1 MNSMERLANYI
12 LDIYPID
19 DVPLKRRATL
29 HAVFWGLYF
38 IFIFISLGIPSDAIA
53 YRFIGAT
60 SVTLTSSIFFYV
72 FAYLIP
78 YLYSK
83 YIGWNKVFLI
93 SLAILAFYFF
103 LAFETYQRV
112 ILGIENHWVTAQN
125 KRMYEIYY
133 NLYKV
138 KFWSYFQVSNL
149 ITDTIQ
155 LIFTSLPAF
164 FLKFIRIFTKVFSE
178 KKQLEI
184 DFLRLQI
191 NPHFLVNTL
200 NNIYSLVVTEDPRSS
215 DAVMSL
221 SNLLNYVLY
230 ESSLTIVS
238 VEKEINFLQ
247 DFVALEQIR
256 NSSKVQVKMN
266 IEGEQIGNI
275 APLILIAFIEN
286 AFKHGVGDSTIQSY
300 VHINI
305 KVENSSLF
313 LVVVNSKVRK
323 VSEKQKKSLGGIGL
337 INVQKR
343 LDSLYPNRHSLQVV
357 SEPNKYKIA
366 LIIILS

>member
-1 MNSMERLANYI
+1 MERLANY
-12 LDIYPID
+12 LLRLYPINY
-19 DVPLKRRATL
+19 VPFKRKVTL
-29 HAVFWGLYF
+29 HAIFWGGYYLILLF
-38 IFIFISLGIPSDAIA
+38 GVGVSSDTIA
-53 YRFIGAT
+53 YRFIATT
-60 SVTLTSSIFFYV
+60 SVTITSIAFFYV
-72 FAYLIP
+72 ITYFIP
-78 YLYSK
+78 YLCSRYSGLNQ
-83 YIGWNKVFLI
+83 ILTIFLTI
-93 SLAILAFYFF
+93 IIFYFF
-103 LAFETYQRV
+103 LAFETYVRV
-112 ILGIENHWVTAQN
+112 NFVIGNNWIINQN

-133 NLYKV
+133 DVYKSG
-138 KFWSYFQVSNL
+138 FWTYFQFNNFL
-149 ITDTIQ
+149 TDTVQ

-200 NNIYSLVVTEDPRSS
+200 NNIYSLVVTEDQRSP
-215 DAVMSL
+215 DAILSL

-230 ESSLTIVS
+230 ESSLPIVT
-238 VEKEINFLQ
+238 VEKEITFLQ

-266 IEGEQIGNI
+266 VEGELIGDI

-286 AFKHGVGDSTIQSY
+286 AFKHGVGDSTIKSY

-305 KVENSSLF
+305 KIENNTLF
-313 LVVVNSKVRK
+313 LDVVNSKVRK

-337 INVQKR
+337 ANVQKR
-343 LDSLYPNRHSLQVV
+343 LSTLYPNRHQLQVI
-357 SEPNKYKIA
+357 SEPNKHQIA
-366 LIIILS
+366 LFIILA